1 MIAPLRVHIKKDKQ
15 KTMNKKIIITALFA
29 LVAMAGQGQVVW
41 EEPMK
46 AYTTSPLFE
55 VRLVS

>member
-1 MIAPLRVHIKKDKQ
+1 
-15 KTMNKKIIITALFA
+15 MNKKIIITALFA